1 MQGGYRLKSQY
12 INGLIHFLPL
22 CSISNSPGNR
32 VALMGLANIFLFSF
46 EEQKQ
51 QKGQD
56 TQASRDTEIE
66 TRLFYGA
73 SSNKH

>member
-1 MQGGYRLKSQY
+1 MQGGYRVKSQY

-22 CSISNSPGNR
+22 CSISNSPGDR
-32 VALMGLANIFLFSF
+32 VALMGLANMCLFSF

-56 TQASRDTEIE
+56 TQGSRDTEIE
-66 TRLFYGA
+66 RRL
-73 SSNKH
+73 